1 MKFGIFCE
9 IYGKTLRNLVIEY
22 LLEMRNLDFAVG
34 DMAEEIEISRPKAYE
49 IIKNLEKENIVKK
62 SRTVSGTQLYILNKN
77 NIKVKLLTKTFKECL
92 NLVIENHQEKPIIV
106 SH

>member
-92 NLVIENHQEKPIIV
+92 NLVIENQQEKLCG
-106 SH
+106 H

>member
-34 DMAEEIEISRPKAYE
+34 DMAEEI
-49 IIKNLEKENIVKK
+49 ENIVKK